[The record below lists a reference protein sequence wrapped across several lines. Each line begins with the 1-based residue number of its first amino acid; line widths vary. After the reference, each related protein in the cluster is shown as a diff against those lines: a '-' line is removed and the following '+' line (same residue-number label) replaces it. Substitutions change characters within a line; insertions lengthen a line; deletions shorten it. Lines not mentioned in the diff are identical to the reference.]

1 MSDSDAIVRISV
13 ARMAVITVSLPLGAF
28 FLCIYLSLRYNFD
41 VSTATHCGVPN
52 YLPSISSAIGEFV
65 PQRYI
70 WRAAI
75 AVHSAPR
82 FLIASMYYSFM
93 QRILPNVAFY
103 QKAVKVNS
111 FLNVV
116 ENVALLSLSF
126 VSSKENYDIHKV
138 SFIMFMVCSE
148 LYMVLTCLLL
158 KDNTRRFNSPLER
171 LAFIKKK
178 QLMTANLAC
187 FLVAL
192 YFFYRHNTYCEP
204 GMYSVFAL
212 LEYLVVLTNMAFH
225 MTAYYDFHNHEL
237 IVDNEGTFNKPPASC
252 PRRGHLE
259 RGDPQ
264 VNIVQ
269 SNLFKCLF

>member
-1 MSDSDAIVRISV
+1 MSESNAVVRIPL
-13 ARMAVITVSLPLGAF
+13 ARLAVVTVSLPLGAF

-41 VSTATHCGVPN
+41 LSTATHCGVPN

-82 FLIASMYYSFM
+82 FLIASMYNSFM
-93 QRILPNVAFY
+93 NRILPNIAFY
-103 QKAVKVNS
+103 NNAVKVTT

-116 ENVALLSLSF
+116 ENIALLGLSF
-126 VSSKENYDIHKV
+126 VSSKENYDVHKV
-138 SFIMFMVCSE
+138 FFIVFMVCSE

-158 KDNTRRFNSPLER
+158 KDNARRLTTPLER
-171 LAFIKKK
+171 LAYLKKK
-178 QLMTANLAC
+178 QLMAANLTS
-187 FLVAL
+187 FFVAL

-204 GMYSVFAL
+204 GMYSVFAF
-212 LEYLVVLTNMAFH
+212 LEYMVVLSNMGFH

-237 IVDNEGTFNKPPASC
+237 VVSEWKTAS
-252 PRRGHLE
+252 
-259 RGDPQ
+259 
-264 VNIVQ
+264 
-269 SNLFKCLF
+269 S